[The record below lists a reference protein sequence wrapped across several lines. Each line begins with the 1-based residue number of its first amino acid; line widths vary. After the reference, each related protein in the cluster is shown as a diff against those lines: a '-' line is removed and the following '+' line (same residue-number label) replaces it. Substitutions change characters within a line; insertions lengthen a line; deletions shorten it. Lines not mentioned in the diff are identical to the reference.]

1 MMTLE
6 EFNDLLDAKGP
17 NPDTWPWLK
26 RRAAKALLTRSGEAR
41 AALDAARQADAFLA
55 EALRPAPLDPALRA
69 RLDTIPLAHR
79 RAMKTPAVVMRQ
91 LRPWWYAGAA
101 TAMASVIAGFVVGAA
116 LPADFDEPESVAIAS
131 LVYGPSNGGLLP

>member
-26 RRAAKALLTRSGEAR
+26 RRAAKALLTRSPDAR
-41 AALDAARQADAFLA
+41 AALEAARQADTFLA
-55 EALRPAPLDPALRA
+55 GALRPAPLNPALRA
-69 RLDTIPLAHR
+69 RLDTIPLAHP
-79 RAMKTPAVVMRQ
+79 RATETTAVAMRQ

-116 LPADFDEPESVAIAS
+116 VPANIDESEPVAIAS